1 MPGDIHTVVLPG
13 VTQAMQC
20 FNCLMALLGD
30 LCASGNDRKGAPL
43 DDLNEPSES
52 LLSPSVLSAA
62 TSIPLLGAFKA
73 IILTT
78 SRAVNWYV
86 IGKQLIHADSDSQG
100 EPNQFLTIGMLLS
113 HFLCFLF
120 LRTEKT
126 RRSRCPPVIVAL
138 SQIGA
143 LLELSP
149 YPLCPTCPKKPQ
161 QAAIAV
167 ELAERSLWV
176 WGLRVLPLLRQTL
189 LVWGKID
196 SQAVKSCSVGEVRS
210 MDVEGVEK
218 CIEAGVR
225 VNDPINPTGQ
235 TVLDLYVIE
244 HAAMI
249 EHALQVTGKVA
260 PSLSLPSTMLKEED
274 ADKETCVEE
283 EENRSSGKG
292 IVQFSRCQSDP
303 AFEDAFDTANARRT
317 PSLPRIP
324 KDGPSHFTRQIT
336 APAVMQVADYYLRSE
351 MMTVLYEGSNTLI
364 TNSKVRR
371 SSAFREPSCGV
382 GDDLSPK
389 SLEVDVAVKSV
400 ALNEDDC
407 DLAMMRRECEILNR
421 LGHSHPHIMPALGF
435 AECES
440 EMVLLMRFASEGD
453 LNRLAPSGACFE
465 EIQAKRL
472 GHQMMSALAFLEE
485 HRIGRLLAQLTDFG
499 LAQELPEGQ
508 TFIKLNEVP
517 GSYGYIASEVKHRK
531 QISFAADLF
540 ALGVILFRLLGSYD
554 PFHPASDVD
563 SELIFD
569 EECWEPLSQL
579 SQEFVTRLLNPNPAL
594 RGLATQMVKGDLWFC
609 TDESQLVGKP
619 RTGFAPTPVKKLG
632 WNVDFH
638 TLEDSRSVWKVL
650 QPVR

>member
-167 ELAERSLWV
+167 ELAERSELTLGM
-176 WGLRVLPLLRQTL
+176 GLARPATASTDVVVL
-189 LVWGKID
+189 
-196 SQAVKSCSVGEVRS
+196 S
-210 MDVEGVEK
+210 
-218 CIEAGVR
+218 
-225 VNDPINPTGQ
+225 
-235 TVLDLYVIE
+235 
-244 HAAMI
+244 
-249 EHALQVTGKVA
+249 
-260 PSLSLPSTMLKEED
+260 SLPSTMLKEED

>member
-1 MPGDIHTVVLPG
+1 MGLARPATASTDVVVL
-13 VTQAMQC
+13 
-20 FNCLMALLGD
+20 
-30 LCASGNDRKGAPL
+30 S
-43 DDLNEPSES
+43 
-52 LLSPSVLSAA
+52 
-62 TSIPLLGAFKA
+62 
-73 IILTT
+73 
-78 SRAVNWYV
+78 
-86 IGKQLIHADSDSQG
+86 
-100 EPNQFLTIGMLLS
+100 
-113 HFLCFLF
+113 
-120 LRTEKT
+120 
-126 RRSRCPPVIVAL
+126 
-138 SQIGA
+138 
-143 LLELSP
+143 
-149 YPLCPTCPKKPQ
+149 
-161 QAAIAV
+161 
-167 ELAERSLWV
+167 
-176 WGLRVLPLLRQTL
+176 
-189 LVWGKID
+189 
-196 SQAVKSCSVGEVRS
+196 
-210 MDVEGVEK
+210 
-218 CIEAGVR
+218 
-225 VNDPINPTGQ
+225 
-235 TVLDLYVIE
+235 
-244 HAAMI
+244 
-249 EHALQVTGKVA
+249 
-260 PSLSLPSTMLKEED
+260 SLPSTMLKEED

-283 EENRSSGKG
+283 ENKSSGKG
-292 IVQFSRCQSDP
+292 IEKFSRCQSDP
-303 AFEDAFDTANARRT
+303 AFEDAFDTANSRRT
-317 PSLPRIP
+317 PSLPRLP
-324 KDGPSHFTRQIT
+324 KDEPTHFTRQIT

-371 SSAFREPSCGV
+371 SSAFREPCFDGV

-389 SLEVDVAVKSV
+389 SIEVDVAVKSV

-440 EMVLLMRFASEGD
+440 EMVLLMRFANEGD
-453 LNRLAPSGACFE
+453 LNSLAPSGACCE

-472 GHQMMSALAFLEE
+472 GYQMMSALAFLEE
-485 HRIGRLLAQLTDFG
+485 HRIIHGDVKPQNVLLTLAEGRLLAQLTDFG

-579 SQEFVTRLLNPNPAL
+579 SQDFVTRLLNPNPAL
-594 RGLATQMVKGDLWFC
+594 RGLATQMVKGDMWLC
-609 TDESQLVGKP
+609 ADESQLVGKP
-619 RTGFAPTPVKKLG
+619 RTGFAPTPVK
-632 WNVDFH
+632 NVDFH